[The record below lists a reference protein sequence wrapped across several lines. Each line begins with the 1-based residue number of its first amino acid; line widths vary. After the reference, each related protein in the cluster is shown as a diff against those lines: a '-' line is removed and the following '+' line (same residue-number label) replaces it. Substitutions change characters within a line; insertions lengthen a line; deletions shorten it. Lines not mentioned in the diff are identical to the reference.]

1 MAGQDLM
8 RGVQRSRTTWHARP
22 GSGKNAALELAQF
35 NGEIVYASGETALY
49 AGIEVVDF
57 GNDREPF
64 EGSFMVVLRD
74 GSTATQR
81 IKGVVTARLDKQRV
95 SGTGNWEIVSGHRSL
110 RRSARRRNPDLVDG
124 RRRLRG
130 RLPGALMLPQPRR
143 L

>member
-22 GSGKNAALELAQF
+22 GAGKHAALELAQF
-35 NGEIVYASGETALY
+35 NGEIVYASGEKALY

-57 GNDREPF
+57 GNEREPF

-81 IKGVVTARLDKQRV
+81 IRGSVTARLDKQRV
-95 SGTGNWEIVSGHRSL
+95 SGTGNWEIVSGT
-110 RRSARRRNPDLVDG
+110 G
-124 RRRLRG
+124 RFAELRG
-130 RLPGALMLPQPRR
+130 GGTMTWSMDGDDYEAVFQAS
-143 L
+143 